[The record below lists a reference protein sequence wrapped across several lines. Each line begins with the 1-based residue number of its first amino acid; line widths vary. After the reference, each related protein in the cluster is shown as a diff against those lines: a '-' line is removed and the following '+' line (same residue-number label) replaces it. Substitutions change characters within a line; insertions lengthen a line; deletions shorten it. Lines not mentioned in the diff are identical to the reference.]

1 MEKVSGTSSSERPF
15 PSSSFEAGSLA
26 AEVFPNRKQ
35 LGQAAG
41 LDVAARMIDLIVRNG
56 RAVMIFA
63 AAPSQNEFLA
73 TLSEQPGI
81 DWSKVVAFHLDEY
94 VGLSECAP
102 QSFRHYLK
110 SHLYD
115 FVRPGVVHLIRG
127 EAGDPQAEC
136 ERYATLLKQMKPD
149 VACLGIGENG
159 HIAFNDPPVADFND
173 PDMIKIVELEERCRI
188 QQVHDGCFSA
198 LEDVPKRAFSMTIPT
213 LMSTTYLYTMVPS
226 KLKAEAVRCTIKG
239 PISTDCPA
247 SILRQHP
254 NCRLYLDQD
263 SASLL

>member
-1 MEKVSGTSSSERPF
+1 MQNMPNTSGLERPY
-15 PSSSFEAGSLA
+15 PKSSFEAAILKV
-26 AEVFPNRKQ
+26 EVFANRQQ

-41 LDVAARMIDLIVRNG
+41 LDVASRMRDLIARNG
-56 RAVMIFA
+56 RAVVVFA

-73 TLSEQPGI
+73 TLREEPGI
-81 DWSKVVAFHLDEY
+81 EWDKVVAFHLDEY
-94 VGLSECAP
+94 VGLPEDAP

-115 FVRPGVVHLIRG
+115 YVHPGVVHLIRG

-136 ERYATLLKQMKPD
+136 ERYTALLRETKPD

-159 HIAFNDPPVADFND
+159 HIAFNDPPVADFHD
-173 PDMIKIVELEERCRI
+173 PAMIKIVELEERCRI
-188 QQVHDGCFSA
+188 QQVHDGCFPTLDA
-198 LEDVPKRAFSMTIPT
+198 VPKRAFSMTIPT
-213 LMSTTYLYTMVPS
+213 LMATTFLYTMVPG

-239 PISTDCPA
+239 PVTTECPA

-254 NCRLYLDQD
+254 YCRLYIDMD